1 MPTSL
6 QVRIPATRY
15 AFLLVGGLGALIALP
30 VLLIVC
36 MLLFGRTARD
46 PGAALGVAAGAAP
59 VLWLLARTL
68 RPIVL
73 TLDAEADR
81 IRVRTPRVFWRARV
95 YEVPASQVVRLE
107 VREVGEL
114 RRGNGPGVPTWS
126 LLLVHRDGSE
136 LALWRHVVAP
146 SRPWSEPAAR
156 VTQWCEAR
164 HADAAPHR
172 GT

>member
-15 AFLLVGGLGALIALP
+15 AFLLVGMLGALVSLP
-30 VLLIVC
+30 VLLAIG
-36 MLLFGRTARD
+36 MLLFDRTARD
-46 PGAALGVAAGAAP
+46 LGAALGVAAGAVP

-68 RPIVL
+68 RPIVV
-73 TLDAEADR
+73 TLDAGADR

-95 YEVPASQVVRLE
+95 YEVPAAQVARLE

-126 LLLVHRDGSE
+126 LLLVHRDGNE
-136 LALWRHVVAP
+136 LALWRQVVAP

-164 HADAAPHR
+164 HTGAAQK
-172 GT
+172 G